1 MKLISFAAISLLAIT
16 VSAWPPNSPSAQDIQ
31 ESQDSTAQG
40 IQQQPQDV
48 QQQSQDSTS
57 QSIQES
63 QDSTGRD
70 IQQSRGSTAHNIQ
83 QQSYDSLIWD
93 IQRQYQ
99 LSIAK
104 SIHRSQNSMAQNIQQ
119 QSQDSTVQ
127 GIQQSQDDIERGIQ
141 QQPQDDTS
149 QSIQYLLD
157 YAARGIQYL
166 LNSPAHDIKHQSQ
179 DSLVRDIQQQYQDS
193 LVRDI
198 QKILEFLSQDI
209 QQQPQDDTSQS
220 IQHLLDSTGRGTL
233 QYQDDTAQ
241 NTLQYQDDIVQD
253 YASQGI
259 QQPQDYT
266 TQGIHH
272 FLNYIAQDIQ
282 QYQGAIAPDI
292 PQQSQDGATQSL
304 QQSDR
309 DKVQT
314 EIDRLKLAL
323 DVKDHQFSQIDNYIN
338 TEKQKVTEIQAMIRK
353 GIVKLQGIS
362 ISMDERLKLEQNIY
376 DLRMLADELTA
387 KYRKQ
392 YHAYIDAMTECGTAK
407 AELQLL
413 RYNQKLIAEYNADHE
428 VKVRISPNS
437 FYNIYILK
445 IQYADIL
452 KQIDKLL
459 VEQKAMWESTRVFG
473 GSVFRGQS
481 EELENAIRALQIYS
495 GVARGIVWQ
504 HKYGQS
510 IGEWTAKYD
519 SLYLWNGQI

>member
-16 VSAWPPNSPSAQDIQ
+16 VSAWPPNSLLLRIYRNLRILLP
-31 ESQDSTAQG
+31 
-40 IQQQPQDV
+40 
-48 QQQSQDSTS
+48 
-57 QSIQES
+57 
-63 QDSTGRD
+63 R
-70 IQQSRGSTAHNIQ
+70 QSRGSTAHNIQ

-157 YAARGIQYL
+157 YAARENFG
-166 LNSPAHDIKHQSQ
+166 
-179 DSLVRDIQQQYQDS
+179 V
-193 LVRDI
+193 
-198 QKILEFLSQDI
+198 LSQDI

-241 NTLQYQDDIVQD
+241 NTLQYQDDIVQGIQKYHEDIAQDIQLQYQD
-253 YASQGI
+253 YTSQGI

-292 PQQSQDGATQSL
+292 PQQSQDGATQSS

-323 DVKDHQFSQIDNYIN
+323 DVQDHQFSQIDNYIN

-437 FYNIYILK
+437 FYNIDILK

-495 GVARGIVWQ
+495 GVAREIVWQ

-510 IGEWTAKYD
+510 IGEWSARYD